1 MPPFSPSRRHA
12 LFTLAALGLASRS
25 AFAFGDAGAF
35 SPRVLKAGGVT
46 LDAVRASAPARWAWE
61 LVRRTSAPA
70 RMVASEVAAD
80 NPSLLTSPFLIWAGA
95 KDPTALSSPEI
106 RGLQKL
112 LKLGGVLVI
121 DDTDPASGTFGKG
134 ARRELRRVLPDAT
147 PIKLDSSHVIFK
159 TYYIVDRPVGRVLG
173 PPNIEA
179 IVRGKN
185 AQVLFLS
192 HDLLGALA
200 RSRGGTASLE
210 VEPGGST
217 QREQAI
223 RFAVNI
229 AMYVLCSDYKDDQVH
244 APYLMRRRARRRP

>member
-1 MPPFSPSRRHA
+1 MSAFSPSRRHA
-12 LFTLAALGLASRS
+12 LLALAALGLASRS
-25 AFAFGDAGAF
+25 ASAFGDAGAF

-70 RMVASEVAAD
+70 KLVASEVAAD
-80 NPSLLTSPFLIWAGA
+80 NPSLLTSPFLIWAGS
-95 KDPTALSSPEI
+95 KDPSPLSSPEV

-112 LKLGGVLVI
+112 LRLGGVIVV
-121 DDTDPASGTFGKG
+121 DDTDPGTGAFGKG
-134 ARRELRRVLPDAT
+134 ARRELRRVLPDAA

-159 TYYIVDRPVGRVLG
+159 TYYIVDRPVGRLLG
-173 PPNIEA
+173 PPNVDA

-185 AQVLFLS
+185 AQVLFLA

-200 RSRGGTASLE
+200 RSRAGTASLE
-210 VEPGGST
+210 VDGGPT
-217 QREQAI
+217 QREQAT